1 MWECSDLGDSGALGT
16 RAASAQ
22 TPACPSIRAS
32 NPNLRVNPG
41 GLFWVKISSAHC
53 QDKYKSNRR
62 GLIPP
67 DENKE
72 RDFPPLLFLRAF
84 TLPAQS
90 AAGHYC
96 CSATKACLTLCDPTD
111 CSPLGSSVCEIFSA
125 RILEWIAISFSSI
138 YFRKHVITSTSSS
151 L

>member
-1 MWECSDLGDSGALGT
+1 MLRPGRDSRALGT
-16 RAASAQ
+16 TAASAQ
-22 TPACPSIRAS
+22 NPACPSIRAS

-41 GLFWVKISSAHC
+41 GLFWVKISGAHC
-53 QDKYKSNRR
+53 QDKYKSNIR

-67 DENKE
+67 DESKE

-84 TLPAQS
+84 TLHAQS

-96 CSATKACLTLCDPTD
+96 GSGTKSCLILCNSTD
-111 CSPLGSSVCEIFSA
+111 CSPSGSSICEIFSA
-125 RILEWIAISFSSI
+125 RILEWIAVSFSSI
-138 YFRKHVITSTSSS
+138 CFRKHIITSTSSS

>member
-1 MWECSDLGDSGALGT
+1 VWEFSDLGDSRALGT

-32 NPNLRVNPG
+32 NPNLRANPG
-41 GLFWVKISSAHC
+41 GLFWVKISGAHC
-53 QDKYKSNRR
+53 QDKYQSNIR

-67 DENKE
+67 DESKE

-84 TLPAQS
+84 TLHAQS

-96 CSATKACLTLCDPTD
+96 GSVTKSCLTLCNSTD
-111 CSPLGSSVCEIFSA
+111 CSPPGFLSVRFSQQEYWSGLPFSSPAF
-125 RILEWIAISFSSI
+125 ILENM
-138 YFRKHVITSTSSS
+138 
-151 L
+151 

>member
-1 MWECSDLGDSGALGT
+1 MGVLRPGRLQSSGT

-32 NPNLRVNPG
+32 NPNLRANPG
-41 GLFWVKISSAHC
+41 GLFWVKISGAHC
-53 QDKYKSNRR
+53 QDKYQSNIR

-67 DENKE
+67 DESKE

-84 TLPAQS
+84 TLHAQS

-96 CSATKACLTLCDPTD
+96 GSVTKSCLTLCNSMD
-111 CSPLGSSVCEIFSA
+111 CSPPGSSVYEIFSA
-125 RILEWIAISFSSI
+125 RILEWISIFFSSI
-138 YFRKHVITSTSSS
+138 YFRKHVVTSTSSS